1 MDGPDVFSEL
11 ADLAAEVRAMRD
23 DLDRVSDV
31 LSVGATLLLEVND
44 ARPQPQHRLIP
55 ARRSNRVWAELKGR
69 SEARVQS
76 LNTRADVRKRAVR

>member
-31 LSVGATLLLEVND
+31 LSVGATLLLEAND

>member
-31 LSVGATLLLEVND
+31 LSVGATLLLEAND
-44 ARPQPQHRLIP
+44 ARPRPQHRLIP

>member
-31 LSVGATLLLEVND
+31 LSVGATLLLEAND
-44 ARPQPQHRLIP
+44 ARSQPQHRLIP

>member
-11 ADLAAEVRAMRD
+11 ADLAAEVRMMRD
-23 DLDRVSDV
+23 GCDRIADV
-31 LSVGATLLLEVND
+31 LWAAAVLLREAD
-44 ARPQPQHRLIP
+44 ADRLQSQHRRLP

-69 SEARVQS
+69 SEARVLS